1 MTLRRSGVLGAFT
14 AAVLASVLASGLLA
28 GCGGS
33 TAGGSPTPFEDDA
46 TSGASSSTPSAEPSS
61 PPSTTPTAPP
71 STPSGKR
78 PFVLVAPGKYI
89 TSPAVGGFTLA
100 IQVFYRA
107 RMTYSP
113 DAMQGWA
120 TSKFRADNDIEIL
133 NAKPAG
139 YVMRPPGRVVVRGVR
154 KGPIQNTTTVDVC
167 LGPTMAWYDPKRK
180 RYTNDLPNGS
190 PISFVM
196 YGSGS
201 RWLLHVAVPGK
212 FSCTTVKYPK
222 G

>member
-1 MTLRRSGVLGAFT
+1 MTRRRTGVLGAL
-14 AAVLASVLASGLLA
+14 AAVILLA
-28 GCGGS
+28 GCGGDPS
-33 TAGGSPTPFEDDA
+33 AGGSPTPFEDDA
-46 TSGASSSTPSAEPSS
+46 TAASSSTTPESDPTTPA
-61 PPSTTPTAPP
+61 TTPTPTRTTAPP
-71 STPSGKR
+71 GRR
-78 PFVLVAPGKYI
+78 PFVIVSPGRFV
-89 TSPAVGGFTLA
+89 TSPAVGGFTQA
-100 IQVFYRA
+100 IQVFFRA

-113 DAMQGWA
+113 DLMQGWA
-120 TSKFRADNDIEIL
+120 TSKFRADNDIEII

-139 YVMRPPGRVVVRGVR
+139 YVMRAPGRVVVRGVS

-167 LGPTMAWYDPKRK
+167 LGPTMAWFDPKKK

-196 YGSGS
+196 YGSGP

-212 FSCTTVKYPK
+212 FSCATAKYPR

>member
-1 MTLRRSGVLGAFT
+1 VTRRRTGVLGAL
-14 AAVLASVLASGLLA
+14 AAVILLA
-28 GCGGS
+28 GCGGDPS
-33 TAGGSPTPFEDDA
+33 AGGSPTPFEDDA
-46 TSGASSSTPSAEPSS
+46 TGASSTS
-61 PPSTTPTAPP
+61 PPGSDPATPATTATPTVEPTGPP
-71 STPSGKR
+71 AKR
-78 PFVLVAPGKYI
+78 QLVIVAPGRFV
-89 TSPAVGGFTLA
+89 TSPAVGGFTQA
-100 IQVFYRA
+100 IQVFFRA

-113 DAMQGWA
+113 DLMQGWA
-120 TSKFRADNDIEIL
+120 TSKFRADNDIEII

-139 YVMRPPGRVVVRGVR
+139 YVMRAPGRVVVRGVS

-167 LGPTMAWYDPKRK
+167 LGPTMAWFDPKKK

-196 YGSGS
+196 YGSGP

-212 FSCTTVKYPK
+212 FSCATAKYPR